1 MIDLDYCV
9 RFVNLPLTTKGVTV
23 EDANGFFNI
32 YINENLS
39 VEQQQAAL
47 EHELK
52 HIIRGD
58 FDNKKSLRDA
68 ETM

>member
-9 RFVNLPLTTKGVTV
+9 RFINLPLTTKGVTV

-39 VEQQQAAL
+39 VEQQQQAL
-47 EHELK
+47 EHEMR
-52 HIIRGD
+52 HIRRGD
-58 FDNKKSLRDA
+58 FDNKKSLWDA
-68 ETM
+68 ETL

>member
-9 RFVNLPLTTKGVTV
+9 RFIDLPLTTKGVTV
-23 EDANGFFNI
+23 EDADGFFNI

-39 VEQQQAAL
+39 VEQQQKAL
-47 EHELK
+47 EHEMI
-52 HIIRGD
+52 HISRGD

>member
-9 RFVNLPLTTKGVTV
+9 RFIDLPLTTKGVTV

>member
-9 RFVNLPLTTKGVTV
+9 RFIDLPLTTKGVTV

-47 EHELK
+47 GCDCYFGVQIFLHTG
-52 HIIRGD
+52 I
-58 FDNKKSLRDA
+58 
-68 ETM
+68 

>member
-9 RFVNLPLTTKGVTV
+9 RFIDLPLTTKGVTV

-47 EHELK
+47 EHEMA
-52 HIIRGD
+52 HIRRGD
-58 FDNKKSLRDA
+58 FDNKKSLWDA
-68 ETM
+68 ETL

>member
-9 RFVNLPLTTKGVTV
+9 RFIDLPLTTKGVTV

-47 EHELK
+47 EHEMT
-52 HIIRGD
+52 HIRRGD
-58 FDNKKSLRDA
+58 FDNKKSLWVA
-68 ETM
+68 ETL